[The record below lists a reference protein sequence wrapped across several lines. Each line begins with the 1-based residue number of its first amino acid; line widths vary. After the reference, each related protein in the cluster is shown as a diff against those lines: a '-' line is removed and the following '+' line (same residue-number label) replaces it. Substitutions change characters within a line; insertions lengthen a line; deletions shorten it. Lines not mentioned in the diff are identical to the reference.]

1 MERGRHMAGR
11 FARSWS
17 LMKASADVLRSD
29 KSLLMFPLASSICC
43 LLVAASFLVP
53 IIAAMVSAGGVADQG
68 HRMSAGGYVL
78 LFLFYLAQYFVII
91 FFNTALAGAALA
103 RLRGEEASFGEGMA
117 IARSRIV
124 NIFGYAL
131 IAATVGLVLRA
142 LQERLGLIGRLVAGF
157 LGLAWTVATFLVVP
171 VLASQDVGPTEAIS
185 RSVELLKRTW
195 GENIIGNAG
204 IGVVFGLLMFVAIV
218 LAAVL
223 IGGAFATQSL
233 TAIIAAIVIVV
244 IGLTLLG
251 LIQASLQGIYAAALY
266 RYAEEGE
273 VGHGFD
279 QAMLEQAFRPKK

>member
-1 MERGRHMAGR
+1 MAGR

-43 LLVAASFLVP
+43 LLVAASFLIP
-53 IIAAMVSAGGVADQG
+53 IIAAMVSAGHVVEHGQ
-68 HRMSAGGYVL
+68 RISAGGYVL

-103 RLRGEEASFGEGMA
+103 RLRGEPASFGEGMA
-117 IARSRIV
+117 IARSRIA

-204 IGVVFGLLMFVAIV
+204 IGVVFGLLMFIAIV
-218 LAAVL
+218 LAACL
-223 IGGAFATQSL
+223 IGGAFATQSI

-244 IGLTLLG
+244 VGLTLLG

-266 RYAEEGE
+266 RYAEDGE
-273 VGHGFD
+273 VGYGFD
-279 QAMLEQAFRPKK
+279 QAMLEQAFKPKK

>member
-1 MERGRHMAGR
+1 MAGR
-11 FARSWS
+11 FARSWN

-43 LLVAASFLVP
+43 LIVAASFLIP
-53 IIAAMVSAGGVADQG
+53 IVTAMVAVAGAGDVAIAE
-68 HRMSAGGYVL
+68 HSRSMTAGRYVL
-78 LFLFYLAQYFVII
+78 MFLFYLAQYFVII

-103 RLRGEEASFGEGMA
+103 RLRGEETSFGEGMA
-117 IARSRIV
+117 LARSRIMS
-124 NIFGYAL
+124 IFGYAL

-142 LQERLGLIGRLVAGF
+142 LQERLGLIGRLVVGF

-204 IGVVFGLLMFVAIV
+204 IGVVFGLVMFLAIV
-218 LAAVL
+218 VSALLV
-223 IGGAFATQSL
+223 GGAFATQSV
-233 TAIIAAIVIVV
+233 TAIVAAVVIVV
-244 IGLTLLG
+244 VGLTMLG

-266 RYAEEGE
+266 RYAEDGE
-273 VGHGFD
+273 VGYGFD
-279 QAMLEQAFRPKK
+279 QAMLEQAFKPKK

>member
-1 MERGRHMAGR
+1 
-11 FARSWS
+11 
-17 LMKASADVLRSD
+17 MKASADVLRSD

-43 LLVAASFLVP
+43 LLVAASFLIP
-53 IIAAMVSAGGVADQG
+53 IIAAMVSAGHVVEHGQ
-68 HRMSAGGYVL
+68 RMSAGGYVL

-103 RLRGEEASFGEGMA
+103 RLRGEPASFGEGMA
-117 IARSRIV
+117 IARSRIA

-204 IGVVFGLLMFVAIV
+204 IGVVFGLLMFIAIV
-218 LAAVL
+218 LAACL
-223 IGGAFATQSL
+223 IGGAFATQSI

-244 IGLTLLG
+244 VGLTLLG

-266 RYAEEGE
+266 RYAEDGE
-273 VGHGFD
+273 VGYGFD
-279 QAMLEQAFRPKK
+279 QAMLEQAFKPKK